1 MTTHVFIVDDTT
13 FKYHLEYMFAGTG
26 SGEKEIDFNY
36 TSDTK
41 LYAGKKYAGENSLVG
56 MMADGCRI
64 RKNGNHEN
72 TMLTIYEAERLIY
85 LIREKNSNPIS
96 NDLRQNFLAFNTRK
110 GILPLKYIEYE
121 IVNNDIVFKEV
132 EYLK

>member
-1 MTTHVFIVDDTT
+1 
-13 FKYHLEYMFAGTG
+13 
-26 SGEKEIDFNY
+26 
-36 TSDTK
+36 
-41 LYAGKKYAGENSLVG
+41 
-56 MMADGCRI
+56 MMADGCRV
-64 RKNGNHEN
+64 RKNGNCEN